1 MTHYEIERKYLI
13 DLPDERF
20 LTAQPDCAVWDIEQ
34 VYLLGE
40 PGETRRIRRV
50 VEKGQTR
57 CYQTTKRKVSVATA
71 EERESQIGES
81 EYNRLRAERDPSLQ
95 TILKRRYR
103 IPFAGRTLEIDIYP
117 FWQRQA
123 VLEIELE
130 SEEELVHIP
139 DWLRVR
145 REVTSEKR
153 YKNVALAREIP
164 AEDA

>member
-20 LTAQPDCAVWDIEQ
+20 LAAQPDCAVWDIEQ
-34 VYLLGE
+34 IYLLGE

-50 VEKGQTR
+50 VENGQTR
-57 CYQTTKRKVSVATA
+57 CYQTTKRRVSAATA
-71 EERESQIGES
+71 DERESQIGES

-103 IPFAGRTLEIDIYP
+103 IPFAGRTLEI
-117 FWQRQA
+117 
-123 VLEIELE
+123 ELE
-130 SEEELVHIP
+130 SEEEPVHIP

-153 YKNVALAREIP
+153 YKNVALARKIP